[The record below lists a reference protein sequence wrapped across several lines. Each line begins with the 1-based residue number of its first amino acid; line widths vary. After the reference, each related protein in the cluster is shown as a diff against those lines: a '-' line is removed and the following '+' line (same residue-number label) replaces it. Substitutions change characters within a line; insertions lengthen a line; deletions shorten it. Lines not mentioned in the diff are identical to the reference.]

1 MDKLNKD
8 CWSILSR
15 NENAI
20 PLLEKNLD
28 KLGYYDD
35 YDVNNDRNYLYLIEP
50 TWHCLSRNPNAISLL
65 EKYPNKIHW
74 KSLCLNPNANHLFHL
89 LKKNLDK
96 LNNESWSNLSGNP
109 SIFEIDYMKTKKNMV
124 DIFFEELMMIALHP
138 NRIMKWL
145 EVGFEDF

>member
-1 MDKLNKD
+1 LV
-8 CWSILSR
+8 
-15 NENAI
+15 
-20 PLLEKNLD
+20 

-65 EKYPNKIHW
+65 EKHPNKIHW
-74 KSLCLNPNANHLFHL
+74 KSLCLNPNANCLFHL

-109 SIFEIDYMKTKKNMV
+109 SIFEIDYMKTKK
-124 DIFFEELMMIALHP
+124 I
-138 NRIMKWL
+138 W
-145 EVGFEDF
+145 